1 MNNKIHLRIRIGLI
15 AALLVSISACTSHL
29 KEAKLYYTQGE
40 DYARVYDTQKATA
53 SFKRAREE
61 AESQVKKDPS
71 AQAYMIKGLV
81 ELNLDLWEEAK
92 DSFLKAN
99 AFGFEKGEE
108 WASQLSLFGLASTLR
123 EMGLEESASDIFQ
136 SLLDR
141 SKVKP
146 VTLLAAQNHVDIELN
161 RALGVEI
168 SDREKHLKTLLKTT
182 DKLITKDLG
191 CGYYHYLKSQ
201 VLAHLQEFRKSFER
215 AVMARELGLP
225 TEQIFRD
232 NDIHIVYC
240 YQELKKL
247 YQPEQWVS
255 FEALYLDW
263 VKRWGWKG
271 PETPTWQMR

>member
-1 MNNKIHLRIRIGLI
+1 MNNKIHLCIRIGLI

-71 AQAYMIKGLV
+71 AQAYMIKGLA

-232 NDIHIVYC
+232 NDNQIVYC

>member
-1 MNNKIHLRIRIGLI
+1 MNNKIFLCTRIGLI
-15 AALLVSISACTSHL
+15 AALLIFVLACVSHL

-40 DYARVYDTQKATA
+40 EYSRVYETEKATA

-61 AESQVKKDPS
+61 ASNQVKKDPS
-71 AQAYMIKGLV
+71 AQAYMIKGLA
-81 ELNLDLWEEAK
+81 ELNLELWEEAK
-92 DSFLKAN
+92 DSFLKGN
-99 AFGFEKGEE
+99 ALGFEKGEE
-108 WASQLSLFGLASTLR
+108 WASQLSLYGLASTLQ
-123 EMGLEESASDIFQ
+123 EMGLEESASEIFK

-146 VTLLAAQNHVDIELN
+146 VTLLAAQNHVEIELN
-161 RALGVEI
+161 RALDVEA
-168 SDREKHLKTLLKTT
+168 SGREKYLKALLKTT

-191 CGYYHYLKSQ
+191 CGYYHYLQSQ
-201 VLAHLQEFRKSFER
+201 VLSHLQEYRKSFER

-232 NDIHIVYC
+232 NDRQIVYC

-247 YQPEQWVS
+247 YRFEQWVS
-255 FEALYLDW
+255 FEAGYLDW

-271 PETPTWQMR
+271 PETPTWQLR

>member
-1 MNNKIHLRIRIGLI
+1 MNNKIYLYIRIGLI
-15 AALLVSISACTSHL
+15 GALLVSVSACTSHL

-71 AQAYMIKGLV
+71 AQAYMIKGLA

-108 WASQLSLFGLASTLR
+108 WASQLSLYGLASTLL
-123 EMGLEESASDIFQ
+123 EMGLKESASDIFQ

-146 VTLLAAQNHVDIELN
+146 VTLLAAQNHIDIELN
-161 RALGVEI
+161 RALGVET
-168 SDREKHLKTLLKTT
+168 SDREKQLKALLKTT

-191 CGYYHYLKSQ
+191 CGYYHYLQSQ
-201 VLAHLQEFRKSFER
+201 VLAHLQEFRMSFER
-215 AVMARELGLP
+215 SVMARELGLP

-232 NDIHIVYC
+232 NDNQIVYC
-240 YQELKKL
+240 YQKLKKL

-271 PETPTWQMR
+271 PETPIWQMR

>member
-1 MNNKIHLRIRIGLI
+1 MNNKIQLCKRIGLI
-15 AALLVSISACTSHL
+15 GALCVSVLACVSHL

-40 DYARVYDTQKATA
+40 DFARIYETAKATA

-61 AESQVKKDPS
+61 AANQVKKDPS
-71 AQAYMIKGLV
+71 AQAYMIKGLAEV
-81 ELNLDLWEEAK
+81 NLDLWEEAK

-108 WASQLSLFGLASTLR
+108 WASQLSLFGLASTLQ

-141 SKVKP
+141 SRIKP
-146 VTLLAAQNHVDIELN
+146 VTILAAQNHVEIELN
-161 RALGVEI
+161 KALDAETA
-168 SDREKHLKTLLKTT
+168 DREKYLKNLLKTT
-182 DKLITKDLG
+182 DKLVTKNLG
-191 CGYYHYLKSQ
+191 CGYYHYLQSQ
-201 VLAHLQEFRKSFER
+201 VLSHLQEYRKSFER

-232 NDIHIVYC
+232 NDKQIVYC
-240 YQELKKL
+240 YQELKRQ

-271 PETPTWQMR
+271 PKKPTWQLR

>member
-1 MNNKIHLRIRIGLI
+1 MNNKIYLYIRIGLI
-15 AALLVSISACTSHL
+15 GALLVSVSACTSHL

-71 AQAYMIKGLV
+71 AQAYMIKGLA

-108 WASQLSLFGLASTLR
+108 WASQLSLYGLASTLL
-123 EMGLEESASDIFQ
+123 EMGLKESASDIFQ

-146 VTLLAAQNHVDIELN
+146 VTLLAAQNHIDIELN
-161 RALGVEI
+161 RALGVET
-168 SDREKHLKTLLKTT
+168 SDRDKQLKALLKTT

-191 CGYYHYLKSQ
+191 CGYYHYLQSQ
-201 VLAHLQEFRKSFER
+201 VLAHLQEFRMSFER
-215 AVMARELGLP
+215 SVMARELGLP

-232 NDIHIVYC
+232 NDNQIVYC

-255 FEALYLDW
+255 FETLYLDW

-271 PETPTWQMR
+271 PETPIWQMR

>member
-1 MNNKIHLRIRIGLI
+1 MNNKILLCIRIGLI
-15 AALLVSISACTSHL
+15 VALLFSISACTSHL
-29 KEAKLYYTQGE
+29 KEAKLYYTKGQ

-61 AESQVKKDPS
+61 AENQVKKDPS
-71 AQAYMIKGLV
+71 AQAYMIKGLA

-108 WASQLSLFGLASTLR
+108 WASQLSLYGLASTLR
-123 EMGLEESASDIFQ
+123 EMGLEESASDIFK

-146 VTLLAAQNHVDIELN
+146 VRLLAAQNHVDIELN
-161 RALGVEI
+161 RALGVET
-168 SDREKHLKTLLKTT
+168 SDREKHLKALLKTT

-191 CGYYHYLKSQ
+191 CGYYHYLQSQ
-201 VLAHLQEFRKSFER
+201 VLAHLQEFKKSFER

-232 NDIHIVYC
+232 NDNQIVYC

-247 YQPEQWVS
+247 LQPEQWVS
-255 FEALYLDW
+255 FEAIYLDW

>member
-1 MNNKIHLRIRIGLI
+1 M
-15 AALLVSISACTSHL
+15 ALVVSVTACTSHL
-29 KEAKLYYTQGE
+29 KEAKLYYSQGE
-40 DYARVYDTQKATA
+40 EYARVYETEKATA

-61 AESQVKKDPS
+61 AENQVKKDPS
-71 AQAYMIKGLV
+71 AQAFMILGLV

-108 WASQLSLFGLASTLR
+108 WASELSLYGLASTLR
-123 EMGLEESASDIFQ
+123 EMGLEDSASDIFQ

-141 SKVKP
+141 SKVRP
-146 VTLLAAQNHVDIELN
+146 VTLLAAQNHVEIELN
-161 RALGVEI
+161 KALNTKT
-168 SDREKHLKTLLKTT
+168 SNREKSLKALIKTT

-191 CGYYHYLKSQ
+191 CGYYHYLQSQ
-201 VLAHLQEFRKSFER
+201 VLSHLQEFRKSFER
-215 AVMARELGLP
+215 AVLARELGLP

-232 NDIHIVYC
+232 NDNQIVYC
-240 YQELKKL
+240 YRELKKQ
-247 YQPEQWVS
+247 YQQDQWVS
-255 FEALYLDW
+255 FESIYLDW